1 MKESRKTLERSRK
14 TRIQLLREKTQEECV
29 DGCGGRWKGMGDDIL
44 RRNGIDSHGF
54 CRALHE
60 LLEKGRSKNR
70 NILLTGPANC
80 GKTFLLKP
88 LTVIYRSFSNP
99 ATNTFAWVGVDK
111 AEVMF
116 LNDFRWSREMIPW
129 HDLLL
134 LLGLEGGW
142 SIFQLRRPT
151 MPTISAGCRYT
162 QCLPQASVR

>member
-1 MKESRKTLERSRK
+1 
-14 TRIQLLREKTQEECV
+14 
-29 DGCGGRWKGMGDDIL
+29 MGDDIL
-44 RRNGIDSHGF
+44 RRNGIDRHGF

-151 MPTISAGCRYT
+151 MPTISSWLPIH
-162 QCLPQASVR
+162 QFLPQASVRWFISRLGTLTKSRP